1 MKKVLFVVLA
11 ALMLLSTAVY
21 ADPIEIIYWS
31 ARSGEAGEF
40 LQKTVDEFNA
50 SQDKYFVNLTYTG
63 GYEDTLAKFQASAAG
78 SRPDLVELAAEHMG
92 FFPDNPD
99 FYVPVQQFI
108 DEEGYDTSDIMPNL
122 VNNLT
127 NAEGQIMGIPS
138 ANSQAG
144 YFYNTKMLKDA
155 GVDPETD
162 LNSFEQIAE
171 VAEKLQ
177 AAGVKYPLYVDD
189 DSPTY
194 DALLVAQGYELI
206 DQNNG
211 KDARCTRS
219 LIGDEPLLS
228 STKKFFTLIHDMQA
242 KGQLAPLGQSGND
255 YRTMFVNGELGI
267 FIWTIASYS
276 TIGEMANWDMEFGF
290 QPAGTFDAGAKN
302 YGQMACG
309 GNIFIGNNNDPERA
323 RGAWEMMKVLLT
335 PEYTSQF
342 SMLTG
347 YLPTTTSGYETEAYQ
362 TFLKEKAP
370 SLVKCHEAQQNT
382 EPGIGLGWMPMFGDF
397 DEIIRGMIV
406 DVIEDPSY
414 DPEQAAI
421 DLAERTDEAIELYN
435 MSKQ

>member
-127 NAEGQIMGIPS
+127 NAEGQIMGIHS

-309 GNIFIGNNNDPERA
+309 GN
-323 RGAWEMMKVLLT
+323 
-335 PEYTSQF
+335 
-342 SMLTG
+342 MLTG

-362 TFLKEKAP
+362 TFQKEKAP